1 MKKTL
6 LTLGAV
12 ALLASPSIFADEVKS
27 QIRVQ
32 ESEQYKEDVQY
43 KYRYQPE
50 KPKEYKG
57 EYQPQNQ
64 YQYQHRTN
72 MNSDPLGSGM
82 GSMRSMGGSK
92 SGGKR

>member
-12 ALLASPSIFADEVKS
+12 ALLTSPTLFADETKS

-32 ESEQYKEDVQY
+32 ESSEYKEDVQY

-50 KPKEYKG
+50 EPKKYKG
-57 EYQPQNQ
+57 EYQPKNE
-64 YQYQHRTN
+64 YQYQHRNN
-72 MNSDPLGSGM
+72 MNDPSSSGM

-92 SGGKR
+92 AGGKH

>member
-12 ALLASPSIFADEVKS
+12 ALLTSPTLFAHEAKS
-27 QIRVQ
+27 QVRVQ
-32 ESEQYKEDVQY
+32 ESAEYKEDVQY

-50 KPKEYKG
+50 EPNKYKG
-57 EYQPQNQ
+57 EYQPKNQ
-64 YQYQHRTN
+64 YQHQHRN
-72 MNSDPLGSGM
+72 NIYDAAGSAM
-82 GSMRSMGGSK
+82 GSMRSMGGNK